1 VAQSTTRICFD
12 ESIIPESV
20 PDDRRDTLLPEGGRN
35 QPPDRRAPVMS
46 DDPYEAGMGV
56 RREVLAAFAI
66 AQRALAEDEA
76 RT

>member
-1 VAQSTTRICFD
+1 
-12 ESIIPESV
+12 
-20 PDDRRDTLLPEGGRN
+20 
-35 QPPDRRAPVMS
+35 MS